1 MFLLLGSKR
10 NKIRGMKGKGQEENS
25 FLLLAQRKDETEQPE
40 KRTDGGEKGKAPVRK
55 KEVIHVWGQP
65 LKVC

>member
-1 MFLLLGSKR
+1 
-10 NKIRGMKGKGQEENS
+10 MKGKGQEEGS

-65 LKVC
+65 L